1 LKPYVNLGV
10 PKPQQELQLIY
21 GEKIQMI
28 FCICNRSEKNK
39 TIRISIRQLENMR
52 TFFTNI
58 SPHPQIYFFSRQ
70 NFPEG
75 YIDFL
80 TFIGEKSRKLGS
92 LEW

>member
-1 LKPYVNLGV
+1 
-10 PKPQQELQLIY
+10 
-21 GEKIQMI
+21 
-28 FCICNRSEKNK
+28 
-39 TIRISIRQLENMR
+39 MR